1 MGTKIKNENNNL
13 ISEIMVKIRNRYFF
27 ILDLLI
33 FLFTPF
39 LAFVVRFDGFNY
51 DVTLLQIFEYGLIFS
66 CIKMI
71 ILYYLGIYSR
81 WWTQASIDDLLSLL
95 YGGIAMLFGQL
106 IVLHLFR
113 VLNFITLN
121 KIPYSITILDAIF
134 AILFISL
141 VRFSFRMYSSRKRK
155 KMLSNSTDTEGILIY
170 GAGAAGVMALE
181 EIRRNKN
188 SKLNVKG
195 FIDDDPLKAGMFIH
209 GVKVIGN
216 RNNLKEAVRSN
227 NIKKILIAIPTAS
240 GKEMREIIEICRK
253 IDNLEILTVPPLY
266 DIIDGKVEI
275 NKLRRVDIEDLLR
288 REPIKTDIEKIS
300 NLIEGKSIL
309 VTGAGGSIGKEIC
322 RQVLR
327 FNPSQLIML
336 GHGENSIFEAE
347 MELKRVF
354 PASTIIPFITSVTD
368 AIGIDKIFRKFNVD
382 FIFHAAAHKHVPLM
396 EYHPYEAIRNNIIGT
411 KVLLE
416 AAIENNVKKF
426 IMISTDKAVNPISV
440 MGTTKRIAEMMV
452 INYAKKYNQKFSVV
466 RFGNVLGSRGSV
478 VKIFKSQ
485 IEQGGPVTVTHPD
498 IKRYFMTIPES
509 VQLVMQAFSMGN
521 GGDIFIFDMG
531 QPVRIVE
538 LAENLINL
546 SGLKVGEDI
555 DITITGLRPG
565 EKLYE
570 ELFNG
575 GEKFSNTLNDKIFI
589 AENSSKIVPEHFDRK
604 LSELIELASNPLTS
618 DEEFKLLLKE
628 LVPEYQVKGNFQ
640 NIIIEK

>member
-1 MGTKIKNENNNL
+1 MGSKIKNENNNL
-13 ISEIMVKIRNRYFF
+13 ISEIMIKIRNRYLFLF
-27 ILDLLI
+27 DFLI

-39 LAFVVRFDGFNY
+39 LAFTVRFDGFNY
-51 DVTLLQIFEYGLIFS
+51 NVSLIEILEYGLLFS
-66 CIKMI
+66 VLKII
-71 ILYYLGIYSR
+71 ILYFLGIYSR
-81 WWTQASIDDLLSLL
+81 WWTQASIDDLLTLL
-95 YGGIAMLFGQL
+95 YSGISILFGQL
-106 IVLHLFR
+106 LVLHLVR
-113 VLNFITLN
+113 LLNFIPLI
-121 KIPYSITILDAIF
+121 KIPYSVTILDATF

-141 VRFSFRMYSSRKRK
+141 VRFSFRVYGIKKRK
-155 KMLSNSTDTEGILIY
+155 KMLLNSTDTEGTLIY

-188 SKLNVKG
+188 SKLFVKG
-195 FIDDDPLKAGMFIH
+195 FIDDDPLKAGMFIR

-216 RNNLKEAVRSN
+216 RNNLKEAVISN
-227 NIKKILIAIPTAS
+227 KIKKILIAIPTAS
-240 GKEMREIIEICRK
+240 GKEMREIIELCRN
-253 IDNLEILTVPPLY
+253 IDSLEILTVPPLY
-266 DIIDGKVEI
+266 DIIDGKLEI
-275 NKLRRVDIEDLLR
+275 NKLRKIDIDDLLR
-288 REPIKTDIEKIS
+288 REPIKTDINKIS
-300 NLIEGKSIL
+300 KLIEGKSVL

-354 PASTIIPFITSVTD
+354 PLSTIIPFITSVND
-368 AIGIDKIFRKFNVD
+368 AIGIEKLFRKHKVD

-396 EYHPYEAIRNNIIGT
+396 EYHPYEAIRNNILGT

-416 AAIENNVKKF
+416 AAIEYNVEKF
-426 IMISTDKAVNPISV
+426 IMISTDKAVNPTSV

-485 IEQGGPVTVTHPD
+485 IEQGGPVTVTHPE

-538 LAENLINL
+538 LAENLISL

-575 GEKFSNTLNDKIFI
+575 GEKFNNTINDKIYI
-589 AENSSKIVPEHFDRK
+589 AENSSKIVPEHFENK
-604 LSELIELASNPLTS
+604 LSELIELTSNPLTS
-618 DEEFKLLLKE
+618 DEEYKIMLNE
-628 LVPEYQVKGNFQ
+628 LVPEYKAKSNFQ
-640 NIIIEK
+640 KIVIEK